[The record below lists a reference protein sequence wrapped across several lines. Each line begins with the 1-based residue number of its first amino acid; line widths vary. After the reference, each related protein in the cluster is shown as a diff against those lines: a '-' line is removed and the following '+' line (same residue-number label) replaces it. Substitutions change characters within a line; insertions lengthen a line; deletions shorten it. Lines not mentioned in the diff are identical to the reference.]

1 MAHESNCVGLGTCA
15 LRSLSCDVPLP
26 GGFDPW
32 RDLDLP
38 FPNDS
43 PHYGAAVGLLLRG
56 RTARTDH
63 LTVA

>member
-1 MAHESNCVGLGTCA
+1 M
-15 LRSLSCDVPLP
+15 RSLSCDVPLP